1 MQSIDELANALVGD
15 IADIMY
21 TVGND
26 LEFSLREYENQ
37 DAVEM
42 ARAFVHVRRVKDEL
56 DELVKRF
63 NKTYEELKTV
73 KLPAKLEQAGVPSIS
88 LAEGYRVGVSH
99 MVRASI
105 KPDARERAYEWLREH
120 GLGDLITNTV
130 NSSTLSAVAKGM
142 QEDNQD
148 LPEEFFNCHVLATT
162 SVTRTNKNG

>member
-1 MQSIDELANALVGD
+1 MQSIEELANALVGD

-56 DELVKRF
+56 DELTKRF
-63 NKTYEELKTV
+63 GKLYEELKTV
-73 KLPAKLEQAGVPSIS
+73 KLPAKLEQAGVPSIT

-99 MVRASI
+99 LVRAAI
-105 KPDARERAYEWLREH
+105 KPEAREAAYAWLREH
-120 GLGDLITNTV
+120 DLGDLITSTV
-130 NSSTLSAVAKGM
+130 NASTLSAAAKAM
-142 QEDNQD
+142 QEDNLELD
-148 LPEEFFNCHVLATT
+148 PEFFNVHILATT
-162 SVTRTNKNG
+162 SVTRTAK